1 MSKDD
6 EPEETYR
13 LSPNQT
19 LRKIKIDI
27 LTYIES

>member
-1 MSKDD
+1 MNKDK

-19 LRKIKIDI
+19 LREIKINI
-27 LTYIES
+27 LTYIKG